1 MTQGFKRGD
10 NGSPAPT
17 VPWQLSSFTVT
28 LEYPEPGLNK
38 IHRSQARD
46 WIGALTLAFRVMLA
60 EDGLDRDKTPNAI
73 RIEKK

>member
-1 MTQGFKRGD
+1 MTFKRGD

-17 VPWQLSSFTVT
+17 SPWQLSSFTVT
-28 LEYPEPGLNK
+28 LEYADAALNK

-46 WIGALTLAFRVMLA
+46 WIGALTLAFRAQL
-60 EDGLDRDKTPNAI
+60 EQLDRAIIPAAI